1 MIQSVERLGTITQN
15 GQLNLEQPLKFPQ
28 GSRVKVVI
36 SLTEFDSPETL
47 LEQMANDPEIQ
58 QEIQQ
63 INTEFTP
70 TEFDGLLTTGSIPIM
85 Q

>member
-1 MIQSVERLGTITQN
+1 MIQPVELLGTITQN

-70 TEFDGLLTTGSIPIM
+70 TEFDGLLTP
-85 Q
+85 

>member
-1 MIQSVERLGTITQN
+1 MIQPVERLGTITQN

-36 SLTEFDSPETL
+36 SLTEFDNPETL

-70 TEFDGLLTTGSIPIM
+70 TEFDGLLTP
-85 Q
+85 

>member
-63 INTEFTP
+63 INTEFAP
-70 TEFDGLLTTGSIPIM
+70 TEFDGLLTP
-85 Q
+85 

>member
-1 MIQSVERLGTITQN
+1 MIQPVERLGTITQN
-15 GQLNLEQPLKFPQ
+15 GQLKLEQPLKFPQ
-28 GSRVKVVI
+28 GSRVKVLI

-47 LEQMANDPEIQ
+47 LEQLANDPEVQ

-70 TEFDGLLTTGSIPIM
+70 TEFDGLLTP
-85 Q
+85 

>member
-1 MIQSVERLGTITQN
+1 MIQPVERLGTITQN
-15 GQLNLEQPLKFPQ
+15 GQLNLEKPLKFPQ

-70 TEFDGLLTTGSIPIM
+70 TEFDGLLTP
-85 Q
+85 

>member
-70 TEFDGLLTTGSIPIM
+70 TEFDGLLTP
-85 Q
+85 